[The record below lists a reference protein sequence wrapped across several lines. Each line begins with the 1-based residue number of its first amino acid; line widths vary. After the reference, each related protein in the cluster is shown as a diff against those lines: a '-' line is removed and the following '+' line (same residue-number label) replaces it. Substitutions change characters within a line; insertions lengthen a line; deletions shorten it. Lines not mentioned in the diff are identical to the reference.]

1 MAQASAAT
9 MLANLPQ
16 TPAQPRGG
24 DVSSSVI
31 VYGPDGRPYADP
43 NAAIRAGVRNYTK
56 TPPQPQPVNPILE
69 NIRRQQEIRRNYTA
83 DEKRM
88 YRQANAANLQA
99 VDMLRAELQAAGLDK
114 NAVNAAVKAER
125 QALGNALAQYK
136 TTAQGTEGTQRFAG
150 FGEGNYYAPT
160 FQYAGPEAQA
170 VAQRIQQGQQFLQQY
185 QVPQFFRQG
194 RTGVGFKAPQ
204 AYALSQA
211 LADGQVSAEE
221 LTSQYGQYFKPKQA
235 ERVSGYVNTIQRY
248 TADPQ
253 ITAEDFQ
260 RRLKPVKGMEGL
272 YQTRLMGGQYNNLT
286 GVFRDLGNGQYQMVG
301 VAPTKTKKESGG
313 LFGNILRIGGALIA
327 PFNPVLGAAASGIG
341 TLAAGGNLGQ
351 ALVGAATTGAGAA
364 LGGIPGVVSIPAGV
378 SSAIGGGIAAATPVT
393 PQQPPIPSV
402 AAGIV

>member
-1 MAQASAAT
+1 MAQDPAAV
-9 MLANLPQ
+9 MLANVPQ

-24 DVSSSVI
+24 DFSSQVI
-31 VYGPDGRPYADP
+31 VYGPDGRTYANP
-43 NAAIRAGVRNYTK
+43 NAAIRAGVGNYTM
-56 TPPQPQPVNPILE
+56 TPPQPANPMLE

-88 YRQANAANLQA
+88 FRQASSANEQA
-99 VDMLRAELQAAGLDK
+99 VNMLRAELQAAGLDK

-125 QALGNALAQYK
+125 QALGNTLAQYK

-160 FQYAGPEAQA
+160 YTYAGPEAEA
-170 VAQRIQQGQQFLQQY
+170 VRQRILQGQQFLQQY
-185 QVPQFFRQG
+185 GLPQHYHQG
-194 RTGVGFKAPQ
+194 RTSIGINAPR

-211 LADGQVSAEE
+211 MADGQITEEE
-221 LTSQYGQYFKPKQA
+221 LTSQYGQYFNPGQA
-235 ERVSGYVNTIQRY
+235 KRFVRNINAVQPFVGNQN
-248 TADPQ
+248 
-253 ITAEDFQ
+253 ITAESFE
-260 RRLKPVKGMEGL
+260 RKLKPVKGMEGI
-272 YQTRLMGGQYNNLT
+272 YQTTLAGNQYNNVV
-286 GVFRDLGNGQYQMVG
+286 GIFRALDDGRYQYLGA
-301 VAPTKTKKESGG
+301 APTVTKKESGG

-351 ALVGAATTGAGAA
+351 AILGAATTGAGAA

-378 SSAIGGGIAAATPVT
+378 SSAIGGGVAAATPVQ

-402 AAGIV
+402 APGIV